1 MVVQVGRPSARG
13 VMRAWLQHLLLCA
26 ADDPPKGSG
35 VVGRSSTKAGAEL
48 LLLWDPL
55 PVADAL
61 TILSDLQ
68 HLAHAGL
75 SQCWPVPPKSG
86 WQLVWQEQR
95 KPGSGEQA
103 FRQTWLDER
112 DSAAM
117 QLCFG
122 VESDP
127 ALLLH
132 ALDLRASRSSTSRF
146 SERAGLEL
154 KAG

>member
-1 MVVQVGRPSARG
+1 M
-13 VMRAWLQHLLLCA
+13 
-26 ADDPPKGSG
+26 
-35 VVGRSSTKAGAEL
+35 VGRSKTKAGAEL

-55 PVADAL
+55 PVDDAL

-68 HLAHAGL
+68 RLAQDGL

-86 WQLVWQEQR
+86 WQQVWQEQR
-95 KPGSGEQA
+95 KPGNGEQA

-112 DSAAM
+112 DSPAM

-127 ALLLH
+127 AQLLKAPGFEIASQQLYSPI
-132 ALDLRASRSSTSRF
+132 LRAR
-146 SERAGLEL
+146 RA
-154 KAG
+154 